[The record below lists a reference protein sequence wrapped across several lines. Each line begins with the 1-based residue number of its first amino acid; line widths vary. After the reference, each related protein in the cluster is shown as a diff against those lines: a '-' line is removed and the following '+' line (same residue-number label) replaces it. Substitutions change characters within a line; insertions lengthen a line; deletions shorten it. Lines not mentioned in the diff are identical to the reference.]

1 MERKIEMKIRYFI
14 KEKTETATIH
24 QNNIVNT
31 KIPKKLQNTSHTDM
45 NEKRNKIAHH
55 KLALTQ
61 DVSTPR
67 TV

>member
-1 MERKIEMKIRYFI
+1 MKIGYFI
-14 KEKTETATIH
+14 KENKKETSNFI
-24 QNNIVNT
+24 NT
-31 KIPKKLQNTSHTDM
+31 AYSHKIPKKLQNTSHTEL
-45 NEKRNKIAHH
+45 NKEKNKIAHH